1 MKKLQVNYDTYP
13 VNPALDPSGG
23 YAMRLTDQQ
32 ILEDDAVY
40 EEVIKE
46 ETLPLSVK
54 LLKFCVNAV
63 LAATSKKTSQDCR
76 PRRVGDELKF
86 VAFPRGKLT
95 SPYGAFDPATCSAV
109 VLAMPLKGVSKKV
122 DLTRVQFVNT
132 KTGTKVMIDRIV
144 YEGCMKSEEIATIM
158 VGKGIVVTGLNCQ
171 YLPGDKCIIAW
182 HEGTEPEKTA
192 EMVPTSSSVTEMRFA
207 WPTALDGV
215 APGTEVE
222 VRFTTRGGVE
232 DADPQTN
239 KKVVTLI
246 GAAA

>member
-32 ILEDDAVY
+32 IIEDDAVY

-76 PRRVGDELKF
+76 PRRIGDEIKF

-109 VLAMPLKGVSKKV
+109 VLAMPMKGVTKKV
-122 DLTRVQFVNT
+122 DLARVQFVNT
-132 KTGTKVMIDRIV
+132 RTGTKVIIDRVV
-144 YEGCMKSEEIATIM
+144 YEGCQDSTQIATIM
-158 VGKGIVVTGLNCQ
+158 VNKGIVVTGLNCQ
-171 YLPGDKCIIAW
+171 FLTGDKCVMFWLDEDGVEQSAQI
-182 HEGTEPEKTA
+182 T
-192 EMVPTSSSVTEMRFA
+192 PTSSSVTEMKFA
-207 WPTALDGV
+207 WPTALAGV
-215 APGTEVE
+215 AVGTKIEL
-222 VRFTTRGGVE
+222 RFTSRGGVE

-239 KKVVTLI
+239 SKIVTLI
-246 GAAA
+246 AAAA